1 MSAGAADP
9 AVLIVGAGPTGLAL
23 ALRLAAHRVP
33 FRIID
38 RNSGP
43 GQASRAM
50 VVHART
56 LEFYQQLGF
65 ADEVVA
71 RGVPIE
77 AVHVREGGREAAAV
91 TLTEMGNGLSPF
103 PFMLA
108 YAQDDHERFLVGKLE
123 AAGMAVEWD
132 TELTSFEQDEAG
144 VRAVLDRAGVAEVC
158 EAAYLCGCDGAH
170 SRVREVLGLGF
181 PGGTYQQRFF
191 VADVRVEGAFQTD
204 GFMNLGA
211 SGFVLMLPVRQR
223 GMQRLIGIVPEQLAH
238 REDLCFADVR
248 EAAEPLLGV
257 RVAEV
262 NWFSTYNV
270 HHRVAARLRAGR
282 CFIAGDAGHI
292 HSPAGGQGMNTG
304 IGDAVNLSWKLA
316 DVLHGRADASLLDTY
331 ETERIA
337 FARKLVA
344 TTDRVFRGIVG
355 RGRGGR
361 FLRTWA
367 MPRLISLLTRFSAVR
382 RMVFKTISQVR
393 ISYRDSALSE
403 GRAGA
408 VRGGDRLPWVGPD
421 DCDNFAPLR
430 SLGWQLHV
438 YGEAGM
444 RLKEAADALGLP
456 MHRFSWND
464 AVAEAGLQ
472 RDAAYLVRPDG
483 HVAWVASDQDAL
495 GLRRFVDER
504 GLDFRPTG

>member
-23 ALRLAAHRVP
+23 ALRLAAHRLP

-77 AVHVREGGREAAAV
+77 AVHIREGGREAAAV

-123 AAGMAVEWD
+123 AAGIAVAWD

-144 VRAVLDRAGVAEVC
+144 VRAVLDRAGVAEVY

-238 REDLCFADVR
+238 REELSFADVR
-248 EAAEPLLGV
+248 GSAESLLGV
-257 RVAEV
+257 RVADV

-270 HHRVAARLRAGR
+270 HHRVAARLRVGR

-331 ETERIA
+331 EAERIA

-344 TTDRVFRGIVG
+344 TTDRAFQAMVAKGVA
-355 RGRGGR
+355 GR
-361 FLRTWA
+361 FWRTSLL
-367 MPRLISLLTRFSAVR
+367 PRLLSVLTRFARVR
-382 RMVFKTISQVR
+382 RMIFEVISQIRVE
-393 ISYRDSALSE
+393 YRDSSLST
-403 GRAGA
+403 GTAGA
-408 VRGGDRLPWVGPD
+408 VRSGDRLPWVAVAAGG
-421 DCDNFAPLR
+421 NFAPLR
-430 SLGWQLHV
+430 ALGWQIHV
-438 YGEAGM
+438 YGQPS
-444 RLKEAADALGLP
+444 AALRAATDALGLS
-456 MHRFSWND
+456 MHAFTWSD
-464 AVAEAGLQ
+464 QAGDAGLQ
-472 RDAAYLVRPDG
+472 RDAAYLLRPDG
-483 HVAWVASDQDAL
+483 HVAWASGAQDAL
-495 GLRRFVDER
+495 ALRRFVDER
-504 GLDFRPTG
+504 GLRFERGH